1 MVLFER
7 FFIKIEPWSEKLKII
22 ERVAWIEVAGV
33 PLYCWNFETFKCIA
47 GLWGKLVSV
56 GENLTEI
63 HNSKKLELLISTS
76 QSNMVDELVSLEV
89 GDVLFLIRVKEWGL
103 WEWKDDCSISKD
115 RWKKNED
122 DSMSESESMERTR
135 PENLSEG
142 RESVM
147 AGALMDVNLR
157 N

>member
-56 GENLTEI
+56 GENLTKI
-63 HNSKKLELLISTS
+63 HNFKKLELLISTS

-115 RWKKNED
+115 RWKKMKMIACRSQNRWREQGR
-122 DSMSESESMERTR
+122 RTFR
-135 PENLSEG
+135 RAEKASWQ
-142 RESVM
+142 VH
-147 AGALMDVNLR
+147 
-157 N
+157 